1 MQYIGYLC
9 ADEGIDEMALALV
22 KGGFDYLEIGIPFSD
37 PIADGPVI
45 QEASSRAL
53 LRGMT
58 PRKVLEIVRKIRQKT
73 SVPILL
79 FTYLNPLLSAGDSYL
94 EEAYLAGATGILVV
108 DLPFESSEEHIQKCR
123 KIGLDTVFVIAPS
136 TSHERVE
143 KIVKECRGF
152 IYYACRKGITG
163 IRAGL
168 PEDLLENIHRIRKVS
183 SLPIAVGFG
192 IGSRED
198 AEDVLKIADAVV
210 IGSKFVKAVL
220 DGITPEE
227 LVKMA
232 ISFIPKRD

>member
-22 KGGFDYLEIGIPFSD
+22 KGGVDYLEIGIPFSD

-45 QEASSRAL
+45 QEASSKAL

-94 EEAYLAGATGILVV
+94 EEAFLAGVTGILVV
-108 DLPFESSEEHIQKCR
+108 DLPFESSEEHLKKCR

-136 TSHERVE
+136 TSDERME
-143 KIVKECRGF
+143 KIAKASTGF
-152 IYYACRKGITG
+152 IYYACRKGTTG
-163 IRAGL
+163 VRTGL
-168 PEDLLENIHRIRKVS
+168 PEDLERNIARLRKVS

-198 AEDVLKIADAVV
+198 AESVLKVADAVV
-210 IGSKFVKAVL
+210 VGSKFVRAVL
-220 DGITPEE
+220 DGATPHD
-227 LVKMA
+227 LTQVA
-232 ISFIPKRD
+232 LGQRL